1 MNKEIY
7 WIENKG
13 CQTLMYYINQTFPA
27 KHGNTISY
35 GNRKLCNLNAENL
48 DYLLENKI
56 VEFPIKC
63 EIVDN
68 QTLLCV
74 DDRIPSEFLID
85 TREEER
91 KWREEQTHTFSVS
104 SGDSILCGYK
114 GKDLWTEGIV
124 YAPFYFYIP
133 KLED

>member
-1 MNKEIY
+1 
-7 WIENKG
+7 
-13 CQTLMYYINQTFPA
+13 MYYINQVFPA

-48 DYLLENKI
+48 DYLLENNI

-74 DDRIPSEFLID
+74 DDRIPSDFLID
-85 TREEER
+85 TREEDR
-91 KWREEQTHTFSVS
+91 KWREERTHTFSVS

-114 GKDLWTEGIV
+114 GKDLWNEGIV
-124 YAPFYFYIP
+124 FIPSPFYIP
-133 KLED
+133 KSEN